1 MKTVKIKRIGV
12 LSLAKLYAVVMA
24 LFGLV
29 VGVIYG
35 GVLML
40 VGLVAGAAQQQGQ
53 GAAPAWVGGAGIMVG
68 LLMIV
73 FMPVIYGL
81 MGFIGGALAAW
92 FYNLAAGV
100 VGGIELEL
108 EPSVPAGLQT
118 VTETY

>member
-35 GVLML
+35 GVVIL
-40 VGLVAGAAQQQGQ
+40 VGIVASASQQQGQ
-53 GAAPAWVGGAGIMVG
+53 GAPAWIGGAGVLFG

-73 FMPVIYGL
+73 FMPAVYGL

-100 VGGIELEL
+100 VGGLELEL